1 MRVMSSSARTPRL
14 SSLARNVSLKLRKV
28 SVPVSMTLKRL
39 RLSSSLQLQRLRWD
53 LAKGQPLRSEVTPI
67 SLLETTM
74 TIPTKWPTSQKAL
87 LLEKS
92 VKRRSLRRLWDLAP
106 MISKRLTIWQRPR
119 SKASEWTLLQVG
131 TPLLVKPTIILPV
144 QVSMMIVVMTSL
156 TTWSPLQSVKGVR
169 QRSSRQLV
177 QACIHLRR
185 LMLTRNQKL
194 PQPL

>member
-14 SSLARNVSLKLRKV
+14 SSLARNVSLKLPKV

-106 MISKRLTIWQRPR
+106 MISKRLTI
-119 SKASEWTLLQVG
+119 
-131 TPLLVKPTIILPV
+131 
-144 QVSMMIVVMTSL
+144 
-156 TTWSPLQSVKGVR
+156 
-169 QRSSRQLV
+169 
-177 QACIHLRR
+177 
-185 LMLTRNQKL
+185 
-194 PQPL
+194 